1 MLNAQM
7 TRKRKRKKKHK
18 SSLPLGLATSWMQKH
33 KNMKNYS

>member
-7 TRKRKRKKKHK
+7 TSKEKKHK